1 MQSMAAAAAGA
12 LRTGGEALVRAR
24 RAGIAVFVI
33 RVAAAGLAYGTQV
46 LMARLMGEAG
56 YGIFATAWVWI
67 AILGH
72 ASLFGLSQSMCR
84 FLPQYRARG
93 ETDLARGFL
102 AGGAAAVLASAG
114 AAAAA
119 GAALLWLAGG
129 SLGEDRLLPLALALA
144 TVPVFAVQ
152 DYLQA
157 IARSQ
162 NWPVL
167 AILPPYIVRQGL
179 VAAAMVAAVAF
190 GAPAEPAVAVGCT
203 LIATAAAV
211 IVQGLALLRRLDP
224 ALLSGN
230 RRYRPREWAAAT
242 LPMGFADLTLIL
254 FNSIDVLVLGLFL
267 PADAVGVY
275 FAATRILQLVLFAQ
289 YAATAATAP
298 RFAEASARGDDAALR
313 ALVRGTVRLTAG
325 ASLALGAGLLL
336 VAPWLLDLFGVGFGA
351 GFGALAILVCGAAVQ
366 SSFGPA
372 EDLLNMLG
380 AERVAARV
388 SFAAL
393 ALAAT
398 LNFALIPSCG
408 IIGAAVAMAL
418 ATAARG
424 AALSV
429 AGQRRLGLS
438 THILA

>member
-1 MQSMAAAAAGA
+1 MAAAAAGA

-67 AILGH
+67 LILGH

-93 ETDLARGFL
+93 EADLARGFL
-102 AGGAAAVLASAG
+102 AGGAAAALASAG

-179 VAAAMVAAVAF
+179 VSAAMAAAVAF

-203 LIATAAAV
+203 LIATAASV

-393 ALAAT
+393 ALAVT
-398 LNFALIPSCG
+398 LTFALIPSCG
-408 IIGAAVAMAL
+408 ITGAAVAMAL

-429 AGQRRLGLS
+429 AAQRRLDLS

>member
-84 FLPQYRARG
+84 FLPQYRASG
-93 ETDLARGFL
+93 EADLARGFL
-102 AGGAAAVLASAG
+102 AGGAVAALASAG

-167 AILPPYIVRQGL
+167 AILPPYIIRQGL
-179 VAAAMVAAVAF
+179 VGAAMVAAVAF
-190 GAPAEPAVAVGCT
+190 GAPAEPGVAVGCT

-230 RRYRPREWAAAT
+230 RRYRRREWAAAT

-254 FNSIDVLVLGLFL
+254 FNSIDVLVLGLFV

-275 FAATRILQLVLFAQ
+275 FAATRILQLVLSPNTPPPPRLRRASPRRRR
-289 YAATAATAP
+289 AATT
-298 RFAEASARGDDAALR
+298 RRCAR
-313 ALVRGTVRLTAG
+313 
-325 ASLALGAGLLL
+325 
-336 VAPWLLDLFGVGFGA
+336 
-351 GFGALAILVCGAAVQ
+351 
-366 SSFGPA
+366 SS
-372 EDLLNMLG
+372 
-380 AERVAARV
+380 AAR
-388 SFAAL
+388 
-393 ALAAT
+393 
-398 LNFALIPSCG
+398 CG
-408 IIGAAVAMAL
+408 
-418 ATAARG
+418 
-424 AALSV
+424 
-429 AGQRRLGLS
+429 
-438 THILA
+438 

>member
-1 MQSMAAAAAGA
+1 MAAAAAGA

-93 ETDLARGFL
+93 EADLARGFL
-102 AGGAAAVLASAG
+102 AGGAVAALASAG

-129 SLGEDRLLPLALALA
+129 SLGEGRVLPLGLALA

-190 GAPAEPAVAVGCT
+190 GAPAEPAVAVG
-203 LIATAAAV
+203 
-211 IVQGLALLRRLDP
+211 
-224 ALLSGN
+224 
-230 RRYRPREWAAAT
+230 
-242 LPMGFADLTLIL
+242 
-254 FNSIDVLVLGLFL
+254 
-267 PADAVGVY
+267 
-275 FAATRILQLVLFAQ
+275 
-289 YAATAATAP
+289 
-298 RFAEASARGDDAALR
+298 
-313 ALVRGTVRLTAG
+313 
-325 ASLALGAGLLL
+325 
-336 VAPWLLDLFGVGFGA
+336 
-351 GFGALAILVCGAAVQ
+351 
-366 SSFGPA
+366 
-372 EDLLNMLG
+372 
-380 AERVAARV
+380 
-388 SFAAL
+388 
-393 ALAAT
+393 
-398 LNFALIPSCG
+398 
-408 IIGAAVAMAL
+408 
-418 ATAARG
+418 
-424 AALSV
+424 
-429 AGQRRLGLS
+429 
-438 THILA
+438 